1 MTSHADTVPK
11 VLIKLFPE
19 TVGSFAKTPA
29 ELPRPVATTS
39 LRQRIGKWLWLPLL
53 IPSVPAF
60 VLGQPVAGI
69 VCLALG
75 VLALML
81 ALAPARRTLEPRQ
94 ELDAHFDDE
103 GLHLPAEAGVAF
115 IPYADITRILTLDL
129 PSQAGKRVVWWR
141 QYQIHTR
148 RDLDN
153 PHIELNTL
161 RSLESVL
168 SVLNR
173 LKRLPGTRH
182 IEIPPTVETAPPSGA
197 KSKEMR
203 LR

>member
-1 MTSHADTVPK
+1 
-11 VLIKLFPE
+11 
-19 TVGSFAKTPA
+19 
-29 ELPRPVATTS
+29 
-39 LRQRIGKWLWLPLL
+39 
-53 IPSVPAF
+53 
-60 VLGQPVAGI
+60 
-69 VCLALG
+69 
-75 VLALML
+75 
-81 ALAPARRTLEPRQ
+81 TLEPRQ

-148 RDLDN
+148 RDLAN
-153 PHIELNTL
+153 PHIETNTL
-161 RSLESVL
+161 RSLAQAPP
-168 SVLNR
+168 VLNR

-182 IEIPPTVETAPPSGA
+182 IDIPPTVETAPPSGV
-197 KSKEMR
+197 KSREMR